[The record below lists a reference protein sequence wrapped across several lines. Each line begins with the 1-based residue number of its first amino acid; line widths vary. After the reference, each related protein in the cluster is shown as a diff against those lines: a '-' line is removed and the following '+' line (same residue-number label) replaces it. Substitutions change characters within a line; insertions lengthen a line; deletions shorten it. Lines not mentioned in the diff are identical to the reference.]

1 MCFSCDSKEV
11 VSPYCCV
18 TLCYTALHC
27 VTLCYTVL
35 HCITLCY
42 TALCC
47 VPFTEHSLI
56 YTGLVDMFNMW
67 SHWLWEIRGR
77 PFTQVSTPTL
87 NQSLDDCWYYST
99 TATLWKHN
107 TRFQCSWA
115 HSGYGT
121 TSEVNILC
129 CSMEVIGSPPCLC
142 LLDNYVHRLVQNKE
156 DGKLVEV
163 AGQGGM
169 VGCQSHSQTGT
180 SFPASLGMRLS
191 IHGIFIVHST
201 L

>member
-1 MCFSCDSKEV
+1 M
-11 VSPYCCV
+11 
-18 TLCYTALHC
+18 
-27 VTLCYTVL
+27 L

-42 TALCC
+42 AVLHC

-77 PFTQVSTPTL
+77 PFTQVITPTL
-87 NQSLDDCWYYST
+87 NQSLDDCWYYPT

-129 CSMEVIGSPPCLC
+129 CSMEVIASPPLSLSPRQLC
-142 LLDNYVHRLVQNKE
+142 AQ
-156 DGKLVEV
+156 
-163 AGQGGM
+163 AGPEQGGWEAGRSGWAGWHGGLP
-169 VGCQSHSQTGT
+169 V
-180 SFPASLGMRLS
+180 SFPDWYLIPSQFGNEAEHTWY
-191 IHGIFIVHST
+191 IYST
-201 L
+201 FYTVDCG